1 MLSSKRVVGGT
12 SLWRGGGRVVGIH
25 SSQFIRS
32 TARSNVVSDNCENIA
47 GPGDD
52 PKGRRQSIVPI
63 SSVDFV
69 FRLPSS
75 FRSWR
80 NHVEQHLVDISG
92 VVCRRQ

>member
-1 MLSSKRVVGGT
+1 MSKRIVGGT
-12 SLWRGGGRVVGIH
+12 LSWRGDGRVVGFH

-32 TARSNVVSDNCENIA
+32 TARSNVVSENCENIA

-52 PKGRRQSIVPI
+52 PNGRRQSIVLI
-63 SSVDFV
+63 SSVNFV
-69 FRLPSS
+69 FRLPSL

-92 VVCRRQ
+92 VVCRRR

>member
-1 MLSSKRVVGGT
+1 MGFYR
-12 SLWRGGGRVVGIH
+12 
-25 SSQFIRS
+25 SQFIRS
-32 TARSNVVSDNCENIA
+32 TAKSNVVSDNCENIA

-52 PKGRRQSIVPI
+52 PNERRQSIVPI

-80 NHVEQHLVDISG
+80 NHVVQHLTDISG
-92 VVCRRQ
+92 VMCRRQ